1 MPMHRGCLRIEQ
13 KYEKTTGIQS
23 SNLEDSSGAK
33 STSSAHFCRDFFSNR
48 SNRAICLPYI
58 SFTSFLV
65 TVVHFVARAFDS
77 CISYLVFLVMNM

>member
-1 MPMHRGCLRIEQ
+1 MKKQQAFKAQIWRIQVEQ
-13 KYEKTTGIQS
+13 KAQVRPI
-23 SNLEDSSGAK
+23 
-33 STSSAHFCRDFFSNR
+33 FVVIFFSNR

-77 CISYLVFLVMNM
+77 SISYLVFLVMNM